1 MILFFNQVQKVAER
15 YLGFIFLDEDYKGS
29 KHKHLWQCKYKH
41 KFRMS
46 WDQTLLL
53 EGIVGENKFLRLSS
67 KKSATRGRKYALK
80 T

>member
-29 KHKHLWQCKYKH
+29 KHKDLWQCKYKH

-46 WDQTLLL
+46 WDQIDMFKNNPICPGRATH
-53 EGIVGENKFLRLSS
+53 GEPMVLPWKEYQMFR
-67 KKSATRGRKYALK
+67 
-80 T
+80 